1 MYLYGN
7 NIRSRALAD
16 QYVFYDKLGDD
27 NSPPQNQELWLHISG
42 QLDKILVNTQNV
54 DKIVNEL
61 HRQAALEY
69 KREVELIKQEYGVTN
84 VSEELLDDGVY
95 KDLIETIN
103 FQLQSKAVYER
114 NLNRLY
120 PQKKNNTFY
129 KSGKVDITKF
139 FWTYFEKA
147 FNDYFNDFASL
158 IQFER
163 GETIDVAVE
172 KAFRQYLPE
181 VVQEALIQMYNSKA
195 FTDQQN
201 AKLKKDANQ
210 QYQNESDN
218 AYKELVQHLETW
230 RGRAIDN
237 PLIQQIYK
245 DYGFNNLISSLSES
259 FLKTISK
266 NKSKSKQQR
275 VAKGKASALAIKG
288 TIASAPLSGSL
299 AEIMQGALINVH
311 LNMDGGET
319 RVDVKRTGNKN
330 QQKADLMISCSI
342 NLDDFLQ
349 LQGTVADFIRKN
361 DESNADSIRM
371 QNILST
377 SNALKFFESEAS
389 STQFITFVNMKN
401 YTLDNTFEGFSA
413 GSATN
418 MENFYK
424 WVQQIPT
431 IGIGRA
437 NLLIGAL
444 LQFGAGAI
452 GTPAQQEAVL
462 QSLSETVAY
471 FLFDDFATIGQEA
484 KGNLK
489 TIHLFWLSGI
499 YVPLSFLLKVLADSI
514 KISWS
519 EAKGIVDFTLESPEI
534 LYPKEEI
541 YTHEMWVKQS
551 EDALKRTTLSMKFLK
566 SFQDLLLPLL
576 L

>member
-16 QYVFYDKLGDD
+16 QYVFYNKLGDD
-27 NSPPQNQELWLHISG
+27 NSPPQHQNLWLHISG
-42 QLDKILVNTQNV
+42 QLDRILVNNQNV

-120 PQKKNNTFY
+120 PQKKDNTFY

-139 FWTYFEKA
+139 FWTYFKKA
-147 FNDYFNDFASL
+147 FDAYFNDFASL

-163 GETIDVAVE
+163 GETIEEAVD
-172 KAFRQYLPE
+172 KAFRKYLPE
-181 VVQEALIQMYNSKA
+181 VIQEALIQMYNSNV

-201 AKLKKDANQ
+201 AKLKKNANQ

-218 AYKELVQHLETW
+218 AYKELVQHLETQ
-230 RGRAIDN
+230 RGKAADN
-237 PLIQQIYK
+237 LLIQQIYK
-245 DYGFNNLISSLSES
+245 DYGFDNLISSLSNS

-275 VAKGKASALAIKG
+275 VAKGKVSASAIKG
-288 TIASAPLSGSL
+288 TISSARSSGLL
-299 AEIMQGALINVH
+299 AETMEEALIDVH
-311 LNMDGGET
+311 LDVTGGKT
-319 RVDVKRTGNKN
+319 HINVKRTGNKN
-330 QQKADLMISCSI
+330 QQKADLMISYSI
-342 NLDDFLQ
+342 NLDNFLKVQ
-349 LQGTVADFIRKN
+349 EAMLEFVRQDDKSAEGST
-361 DESNADSIRM
+361 RM

-377 SNALKFFESEAS
+377 THAVKFFESEAS
-389 STQFITFVNMKN
+389 STQFLTFVNMKN
-401 YTLDNTFEGFSA
+401 YTLNNTFDGFSA

-418 MENFYK
+418 MENFRS
-424 WVQQIPT
+424 WVQKIPT
-431 IGIGRA
+431 IGVGRA

-444 LQFGAGAI
+444 LQFGAGAL
-452 GTPAQQEAVL
+452 GTPVQQEAVL
-462 QSLSETVAY
+462 QSLSEMVAY

-519 EAKGIVDFTLESPEI
+519 EAKDVVDFTLTSPAI
-534 LYPKEEI
+534 KYPKEEV
-541 YTHEMWVKQS
+541 YTHEMWINQR

-566 SFQDLLLPLL
+566 SFQELLLPLL